1 MNRKVYIN
9 PKQYSVLKESEWNL
23 HYGGYDNGY
32 SHDGH
37 NMKPHMSDNKHVM
50 VGRDTGHFGSGTYF
64 STYSF
69 SDTQSKPLRDSMNNQ
84 DPNFIQIGNNVYRVD
99 LDLYKNLYRV
109 RSKKQGDILYTMM
122 KNLNMMYN
130 KICHYM
136 GNFED
141 GSHANYNNAINYQII
156 SRNAEALNL
165 KCPSYYKL
173 TRMAQEHGKDK
184 DAIQSFSTLFMELN
198 GYNGVNV
205 SGVEYYDNTLHGSV
219 IYDLSKVN
227 TDMEEVSPK
236 SLFTGLRGHS
246 YDNTIVSKGYG
257 DEITDSLNGEYISW
271 YDEINKMPVSHA
283 MRVLKNYTDSGHLL
297 NAFTIRKFDEDLQKR
312 YLRLIFAKDPT
323 DMFGKSL
330 CTELLSGDDSRWYL
344 ELIENTKSYYW
355 VNYYDERY
363 KVSGLV
369 KLLWNYSPSWS
380 LSSEEQMADKERYLE
395 MLKGYMQRDLT
406 PMEEEYIKE
415 DFLYDWDGFYSSL
428 NSK

>member
-32 SHDGH
+32 GHGGH
-37 NMKPHMSDNKHVM
+37 NMKPHMSDNKYVM

-69 SDTQSKPLRDSMNNQ
+69 SDTQSQPLRDSMNNP
-84 DPNFIQIGNNVYRVD
+84 DPNFIQIGDNVYRVD

-236 SLFTGLRGHS
+236 SLFTGLRDRS
-246 YDNTIVSKGYG
+246 YDNTIASKGYS
-257 DEITDSLNGEYISW
+257 DEIADSLNGEYINW
-271 YDEINKMPVSHA
+271 YDEINKMPVPHA
-283 MRVLKNYTDSGHLL
+283 MRALKNYTDSGHLL
-297 NAFTIRKFDEDLQKR
+297 NAFTVRKFNEDLQKR

-369 KLLWNYSPSWS
+369 KLLWNYSPSWG

-395 MLKGYMQRDLT
+395 MLEGYMQRDLT

>member
-23 HYGGYDNGY
+23 HYGHG
-32 SHDGH
+32 GH
-37 NMKPHMSDNKHVM
+37 SMKPHMSDNKHVM

-69 SDTQSKPLRDSMNNQ
+69 SDTQSQPLRDSMNNP
-84 DPNFIQIGNNVYRVD
+84 DPNFIQIGDNVYRVD

-141 GSHANYNNAINYQII
+141 GSHANYNNAISYQII

-205 SGVEYYDNTLHGSV
+205 SGVEYYDNTLHGPV

-227 TDMEEVSPK
+227 SD
-236 SLFTGLRGHS
+236 
-246 YDNTIVSKGYG
+246 
-257 DEITDSLNGEYISW
+257 
-271 YDEINKMPVSHA
+271 
-283 MRVLKNYTDSGHLL
+283 
-297 NAFTIRKFDEDLQKR
+297 
-312 YLRLIFAKDPT
+312 
-323 DMFGKSL
+323 
-330 CTELLSGDDSRWYL
+330 
-344 ELIENTKSYYW
+344 
-355 VNYYDERY
+355 
-363 KVSGLV
+363 
-369 KLLWNYSPSWS
+369 
-380 LSSEEQMADKERYLE
+380 
-395 MLKGYMQRDLT
+395 
-406 PMEEEYIKE
+406 
-415 DFLYDWDGFYSSL
+415 
-428 NSK
+428 

>member
-1 MNRKVYIN
+1 
-9 PKQYSVLKESEWNL
+9 
-23 HYGGYDNGY
+23 
-32 SHDGH
+32 
-37 NMKPHMSDNKHVM
+37 
-50 VGRDTGHFGSGTYF
+50 
-64 STYSF
+64 
-69 SDTQSKPLRDSMNNQ
+69 
-84 DPNFIQIGNNVYRVD
+84 
-99 LDLYKNLYRV
+99 
-109 RSKKQGDILYTMM
+109 
-122 KNLNMMYN
+122 
-130 KICHYM
+130 M

-205 SGVEYYDNTLHGSV
+205 SGIEYYDNTLHGSV

-236 SLFTGLRGHS
+236 SLLLGLE
-246 YDNTIVSKGYG
+246 TIHMITIASKGYG
-257 DEITDSLNGEYISW
+257 DEIADSLNGEYINW

-297 NAFTIRKFDEDLQKR
+297 NAFTVRKFDEDLQKR

-330 CTELLSGDDSRWYL
+330 CTEYYL
-344 ELIENTKSYYW
+344 GMTA
-355 VNYYDERY
+355 V
-363 KVSGLV
+363 GT
-369 KLLWNYSPSWS
+369 WS
-380 LSSEEQMADKERYLE
+380 L
-395 MLKGYMQRDLT
+395 LKIPSHIIGLT
-406 PMEEEYIKE
+406 TMTSVTRSV
-415 DFLYDWDGFYSSL
+415 G
-428 NSK
+428 